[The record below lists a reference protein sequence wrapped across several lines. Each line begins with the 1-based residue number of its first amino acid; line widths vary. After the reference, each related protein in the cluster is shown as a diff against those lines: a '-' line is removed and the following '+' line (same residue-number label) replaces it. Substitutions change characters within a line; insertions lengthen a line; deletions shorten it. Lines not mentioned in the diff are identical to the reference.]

1 MKDLFS
7 VSLQDVMSPALLAV
21 WERMSIGV
29 AIVDADGIC
38 VFMND
43 VQRKVDGFSQ
53 TRVVGK
59 HITQLYLP
67 NGMSC
72 VPTIECLR
80 RGEPLLRKAYW
91 YKTVNNSLFSSVSDF
106 IPLFKNRVR
115 DGVLT
120 FTIWMDSTLLTG
132 TGTHSAAGGAARG
145 GQPLA
150 GEKLRYDFASIIGQD
165 TVLRGSIAD
174 AQEAAKSTVPVMI
187 WGENGTGKEL
197 FAQALHAGSPRR
209 KCPFIAV
216 NCAAIPENLLEGI
229 LFGTSRGA
237 YTDATEKPGL
247 FEKADGGT
255 LLLDELNSM
264 PLGLQAKLLRVLQE
278 RRVRRLGSS
287 TEKGVDVRVVSIL
300 NESPLSAVKRG
311 ILRSDLYYRLAVIG
325 IFVPPL
331 RERREDIPLLVSNF
345 LQNSK
350 NAPAGITVAGS
361 VMQMFREYS
370 WPGNVRELQHVI
382 EASLALLK
390 GRSVITEECLPR
402 HFREAAGKE
411 AVTADGAPEPSCGS
425 ASPSAGS
432 QETIDD
438 YRDVRRNS
446 VIPLKEKLCAFE
458 SRCIRNVLR
467 VTGGNVAKAARIMDL
482 TAPGLRYKMKQ
493 LNIGDEDF

>member
-7 VSLQDVMSPALLAV
+7 VSLQEVMSPALLAV

-43 VQRKVDGFSQ
+43 IQRKVDGFSQ

-209 KCPFIAV
+209 KYPFIAV

-247 FEKADGGT
+247 FEKADGGRCFWM
-255 LLLDELNSM
+255 NST
-264 PLGLQAKLLRVLQE
+264 PCLWGC
-278 RRVRRLGSS
+278 RR
-287 TEKGVDVRVVSIL
+287 
-300 NESPLSAVKRG
+300 N
-311 ILRSDLYYRLAVIG
+311 
-325 IFVPPL
+325 
-331 RERREDIPLLVSNF
+331 
-345 LQNSK
+345 
-350 NAPAGITVAGS
+350 
-361 VMQMFREYS
+361 
-370 WPGNVRELQHVI
+370 
-382 EASLALLK
+382 
-390 GRSVITEECLPR
+390 C
-402 HFREAAGKE
+402 
-411 AVTADGAPEPSCGS
+411 S
-425 ASPSAGS
+425 ASCRRGACAGLAHPQRRAWTCVSSA
-432 QETIDD
+432 
-438 YRDVRRNS
+438 Y
-446 VIPLKEKLCAFE
+446 
-458 SRCIRNVLR
+458 
-467 VTGGNVAKAARIMDL
+467 
-482 TAPGLRYKMKQ
+482 
-493 LNIGDEDF
+493 

>member
-43 VQRKVDGFSQ
+43 IQRKVDGFSQ

-132 TGTHSAAGGAARG
+132 TGTHSAAGGAGRG

-197 FAQALHAGSPRR
+197 FAQALHADGEHGLRAAEVALGVQLMDHGVELFKPRIGR
-209 KCPFIAV
+209 PPGGL
-216 NCAAIPENLLEGI
+216 AAA
-229 LFGTSRGA
+229 RA
-237 YTDATEKPGL
+237 
-247 FEKADGGT
+247 
-255 LLLDELNSM
+255 
-264 PLGLQAKLLRVLQE
+264 
-278 RRVRRLGSS
+278 
-287 TEKGVDVRVVSIL
+287 
-300 NESPLSAVKRG
+300 LSAVFG
-311 ILRSDLYYRLAVIG
+311 TFCHDSFPL
-325 IFVPPL
+325 IF
-331 RERREDIPLLVSNF
+331 
-345 LQNSK
+345 K
-350 NAPAGITVAGS
+350 
-361 VMQMFREYS
+361 
-370 WPGNVRELQHVI
+370 
-382 EASLALLK
+382 K
-390 GRSVITEECLPR
+390 
-402 HFREAAGKE
+402 
-411 AVTADGAPEPSCGS
+411 
-425 ASPSAGS
+425 
-432 QETIDD
+432 
-438 YRDVRRNS
+438 
-446 VIPLKEKLCAFE
+446 
-458 SRCIRNVLR
+458 
-467 VTGGNVAKAARIMDL
+467 
-482 TAPGLRYKMKQ
+482 
-493 LNIGDEDF
+493 